1 MSNPVERLTTA
12 LAGRYEI
19 EREIGQGGMATVYLA
34 RDLRHQRQVALKVL
48 RPELSAILGTERF
61 LHEIRTTANLQ
72 HPHILPLYDSGEAD
86 GLVFYVM
93 PFVSGESLRD
103 RLARETQLPVE
114 DAVGIAR
121 EVADALD
128 YAHRHGVI
136 HRDIKPENIL
146 LHDGRAQ
153 VADFGIALAVSSA
166 GGGTRMTE
174 TGMSLGTPHYMSPEQ
189 AMGEREISGKADI
202 YALGCVLYEMLVGEP
217 PFTGPSAQAI
227 IARVVTEEPRS
238 LVTQR
243 RSVSPQLEAVVRR
256 ALEKL
261 PADRFQSAA
270 QFASALAHPELTPLA
285 TSPGVDAKSKG
296 QPRVRRWTSSRYA
309 LPALATLLL
318 LSLIAGAWGW
328 LRNEP
333 SVPAPVARFAIIP
346 PEAARFLDAPGSG
359 IAVSPDGARFVY
371 TGVNAAGVG
380 HLFMRALGQLE
391 PAQIPGTRGAIAPF
405 FSPDGAWLG
414 FVIAGR
420 LQKVALSGGPPLTIC
435 ALDSGFFGATWGD
448 NNVLVFAME
457 GGLRQVPAVGGKPAL
472 LLQLDTADGVTSY
485 RFPHFLPGGDALLF
499 QLTAGL
505 NTYTP
510 AAVTLGDR
518 RVKKFQLSGGDPRYV
533 TTGHVVLS
541 NSDGTITAAPFDA
554 RSLEFL
560 GSAIPITEQVS
571 VGLGGAAEFGISPR
585 GTFVYASGSAAARSV
600 VAVERAGAVREL
612 TTEMRTYGAPRVSPD
627 GSRIAVEITEGGANS
642 IWVYEVAQK
651 TLTKLTVT
659 GSASRPVWTPDGLR
673 ITYTAD
679 VNGTPD
685 IAWIR
690 ADGSAL
696 AEPLLAMPGR
706 QLADEW
712 SPDGRWLVYHQNNA
726 SVSRNDIM
734 LMAADSGRAVRP
746 YLQTPNDEFAP
757 AVSPDGRWAAYTS
770 DESGRNEIYVRSFPE
785 PGGKVQISL
794 DGGME
799 ARWSRSGTELFYR
812 NGDRMMAARV
822 VTAPAF
828 SVQNR
833 TELFR
838 GSFTSYAFHAQYDV
852 TGDGRFIMTQG
863 PASSAALVVVLNWF
877 DQLRGKKASTGAG
890 AVAQ

>member
-1 MSNPVERLTTA
+1 MTTPVDRLTAA

-19 EREIGQGGMATVYLA
+19 ERELGQGGMATVYLA
-34 RDLRHQRQVALKVL
+34 RDLRHQRRVALKVL
-48 RPELSAILGTERF
+48 RPELSAILGSERF

-72 HPHILPLYDSGEAD
+72 HPHILPLHDSGEAD

-103 RLARETQLPVE
+103 RLSRETQLPVD
-114 DAVGIAR
+114 DAVCIAR

-146 LHDGRAQ
+146 LHEGRAQ

-189 AMGEREISGKADI
+189 AMGEREISAKSDI

-243 RSVSPQLEAVVRR
+243 RSVSAHLEAIVRR

-261 PADRFQSAA
+261 PADRFQTAA
-270 QFASALAHPELTPLA
+270 QFAAALANPELTPLA
-285 TSPGVDAKSKG
+285 AAPGTDAKATA
-296 QPRVRRWTSSRYA
+296 QPRLRRWTSSRHA
-309 LPALATLLL
+309 LPVLAALLL
-318 LSLIAGAWGW
+318 LSIVAGAWGW

-333 SVPAPVARFAIIP
+333 ELPAPVARFSVAP
-346 PEAARFLDAPGSG
+346 PEEARFADWQLTG

-371 TGVNAAGVG
+371 TGVNAAGISQ
-380 HLFMRALGQLE
+380 LFVRALDQIE
-391 PAQIPGTRGAIAPF
+391 PVPIASTGGAVAPF
-405 FSPDGAWLG
+405 FSPDGAWIG
-414 FVIAGR
+414 FAIAGR
-420 LQKVALSGGPPLTIC
+420 LQKIALSGGPPLTLC

-448 NNVLVFAME
+448 KDVIVFATE
-457 GGLRQVPAVGGKPAL
+457 NGLRQVPAAGGKPSL
-472 LLQLDTADGVTSY
+472 VLEMDTTGGVTGY
-485 RFPHFLPGGDALLF
+485 RFPHFLPGGDAVLF
-499 QLTAGL
+499 QVSAGL
-505 NTYTP
+505 NTFSP
-510 AAVTLGDR
+510 AALTLSDR
-518 RVKKFQLSGGDPRYV
+518 RVRRFDLPGGDPRYV
-533 TTGHVVLS
+533 STGHVVLS
-541 NSDGTITAAPFDA
+541 NTDGTITAAPFDA
-554 RSLEFL
+554 RSLEFR
-560 GSAIPITEQVS
+560 GNAVPIAEQVA
-571 VGLGGAAEFGISPR
+571 VGLGGAAELGISPR
-585 GTFVYASGSAAARSV
+585 GTFVYATGTASARSV
-600 VAVERAGAVREL
+600 VAVDRSGAVREL
-612 TTEMRTYGAPRVSPD
+612 TTEMRTYGSPRVSPD
-627 GSRIAVEITEGGANS
+627 GTRIALEISEGGSSS
-642 IWVYEVAQK
+642 IWVYEIAQK

-659 GSASRPVWTPDGLR
+659 GSAGRPLWTPDGLR
-673 ITYTAD
+673 ITYTSD
-679 VNGTPD
+679 INGTPD
-685 IAWIR
+685 VGWIK

-696 AEPLLAMPGR
+696 AEPLIAMPGR

-734 LMAADSGRAVRP
+734 LMSADSGRAVRP

-770 DESGRNEIYVRSFPE
+770 DESGRSEIYVRSFPE

-794 DGGME
+794 DGGLE
-799 ARWSRSGTELFYR
+799 ARWSRSGKELYYR
-812 NGDRMMAARV
+812 NGNRMMAARV
-822 VTAPAF
+822 VTTPTF
-828 SVQNR
+828 SVQSR

-838 GSFTSYAFHAQYDV
+838 GSFTSFPFHAQYDV
-852 TGDGRFIMTQG
+852 ASDGRFIMTQG
-863 PASSAALVVVLNWF
+863 PQSSATLVVVLNWF
-877 DQLRGKKASTGAG
+877 DQLRGKKASAVAG
-890 AVAQ
+890 AVGQ

>member
-1 MSNPVERLTTA
+1 MTTPVDRLSTA

-19 EREIGQGGMATVYLA
+19 ERELGQGGMATVYLA
-34 RDLRHQRQVALKVL
+34 RDLRHQRRVALKVL

-86 GLVFYVM
+86 GMVFYVM
-93 PFVSGESLRD
+93 PFVQGESLRD
-103 RLARETQLPVE
+103 RLARETQLPVDE
-114 DAVGIAR
+114 AVGIAR

-189 AMGEREISGKADI
+189 AMGEREISAKSDI

-243 RSVSPQLEAVVRR
+243 RSVSAHLEAIVRR

-261 PADRFQSAA
+261 PADRFQTAA
-270 QFASALAHPELTPLA
+270 QFSAALANLELVPLA
-285 TSPGVDAKSKG
+285 TPREVDRKPAG
-296 QPRVRRWTSSRYA
+296 QPRPGRWTSPRHA
-309 LPALATLLL
+309 VPALATLLL
-318 LSLIAGAWGW
+318 ISVILGAWGW

-333 SVPAPVARFAIIP
+333 SVPAAVARFSVTP
-346 PEAARFLDAPGSG
+346 PEAARFSGTLAGG
-359 IAVSPDGARFVY
+359 IAVSPAGDRFVY
-371 TGVNAAGVG
+371 TGADAAGVNQ
-380 HLFMRALGQLE
+380 LFMRALGQLE
-391 PAQIPGTRGAIAPF
+391 PVPIPGTRGALAPF
-405 FSPDGAWLG
+405 FSPDGAWIG
-414 FVIAGR
+414 FAVPGR
-420 LQKVALSGGPPLTIC
+420 LQKMALSGGPPLTIC

-448 NNVLVFAME
+448 NDAIVFAQQD
-457 GGLRQVPAVGGKPAL
+457 GLRQVPAAGGKPAL
-472 LLQLDTADGVTSY
+472 LLQLDTTGGVLAY
-485 RFPHFLPGGDALLF
+485 RFPHFLPGGDAVLF
-499 QLTAGL
+499 QMSTGL
-505 NTYTP
+505 SAFSP
-510 AAVTLGDR
+510 AAVRLGDR
-518 RVKKFQLSGGDPRYV
+518 RVKKFQVAGGDPRYV
-533 TTGHVVLS
+533 STGHVVLS
-541 NSDGTITAAPFDA
+541 NVDGTITAAPFDT
-554 RSLEFL
+554 RSLEFT
-560 GSAIPITEQVS
+560 GSAVPIAEEVA
-571 VGLGGAAEFGISPR
+571 VGLGGAAQFGISR
-585 GTFVYASGSAAARSV
+585 QGTFVYASGNAGARSV
-600 VAVERAGAVREL
+600 VSVDRAGSVREL
-612 TTEMRTYGAPRVSPD
+612 TTEMRPYSAPRLSPD
-627 GSRIAVEITEGGANS
+627 GTRIALEIAEGGTSS
-642 IWVYEVAQK
+642 IWVYEIAQR

-659 GSASRPVWTPDGLR
+659 GLASRPVWTPDGLQL
-673 ITYTAD
+673 TYTAD
-679 VNGTPD
+679 VGGTPD
-685 IAWIR
+685 IGWIR

-696 AEPLLAMPGR
+696 AEPLLATPGR

-712 SPDGRWLVYHQNNA
+712 SPDGRWLVYHQNNL
-726 SVSRNDIM
+726 SVNRNDLM
-734 LMAADSGRAVRP
+734 LLSADSGRAVRP

-770 DESGRNEIYVRSFPE
+770 DESGRHEIYVRSFPV
-785 PGGKVQISL
+785 PGGKVQVSL

-799 ARWSRSGTELFYR
+799 ARWSRDGRELYYR

-828 SVQNR
+828 SVQSR

-838 GSFTSYAFHAQYDV
+838 GNFTNFAYHAQYDV
-852 TGDGRFIMTQG
+852 ARDGRFIMTQG
-863 PASSAALVVVLNWF
+863 PASSTALVVVLNWF
-877 DQLRGKKASTGAG
+877 EQLASDKSSARP
-890 AVAQ
+890 ARQ